1 MDSSEA
7 VEVDV
12 CMYVCFFFPVWANK
26 HDHRRQEHPCWRM
39 ASSLRAD
46 GDGGTTA
53 GVVLPLTLVG
63 SGIYDAYVM
72 SCPRNLTRLRLSL
85 HFCSAY
91 TVPVSIGDQSFSLQV
106 DTGSSDL
113 VSLTLQTV

>member
-26 HDHRRQEHPCWRM
+26 HDHRRQEHPCLRM

-85 HFCSAY
+85 HFVVPTQSPSASV
-91 TVPVSIGDQSFSLQV
+91 TSCFPCRSTPDH
-106 DTGSSDL
+106 
-113 VSLTLQTV
+113 QTW

>member
-1 MDSSEA
+1 
-7 VEVDV
+7 
-12 CMYVCFFFPVWANK
+12 
-26 HDHRRQEHPCWRM
+26 M

-72 SCPRNLTRLRLSL
+72 SCHVLAISHDSDSLSIL
-85 HFCSAY
+85 
-91 TVPVSIGDQSFSLQV
+91 
-106 DTGSSDL
+106 
-113 VSLTLQTV
+113 